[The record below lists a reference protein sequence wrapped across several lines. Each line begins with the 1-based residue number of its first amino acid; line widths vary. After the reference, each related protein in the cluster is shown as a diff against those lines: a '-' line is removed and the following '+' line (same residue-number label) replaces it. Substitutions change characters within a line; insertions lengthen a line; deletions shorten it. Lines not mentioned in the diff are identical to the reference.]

1 MPTLNDLQRGYVG
14 YPNLMRQ
21 AQKMREASMGRIVE
35 NIQDPKTYGLVR
47 GLLGA
52 TPEDL
57 DVSVLSPKAQAMK
70 EAAYYGNQLSNLA
83 QIAPVAKPL
92 EAGAMAAGRAG
103 ERYAEKVVPQIM
115 EKGGLGAQLLQDLS
129 QGSKSQLTV
138 WHGSPY
144 RFDKFDATKIG
155 SGEGNQVYGHGLY
168 MAEAPAVAEG
178 YQKRLAGAAD
188 PYTYNWQGQQY
199 EGGVRNDPVAHALG
213 LAYHQSP
220 KVARDIAKQGLE
232 GVKAGEPWALEKGED
247 YFRKMYETAVDVKKK
262 DIKAVQGALYKVD
275 LPDEKIAQ
283 MLDWD
288 KPVPE
293 EMRQKLSKVM
303 LEKFGSGAT
312 GTSGEKLYKEIQ
324 KSFEWAGSKTPA
336 QDASAFLHEQG
347 IPGVRYL
354 DAGSRKKGGTSNFVV
369 FDPNYLTILER
380 NGMPIK

>member
-1 MPTLNDLQRGYVG
+1 MPTLADIYSAADSFKRRLSDAASNPSGALSQMLGYANDRARGFNELSGQAANEFQQRGG
-14 YPNLMRQ
+14 GFANQGPAGQ
-21 AQKMREASMGRIVE
+21 A
-35 NIQDPKTYGLVR
+35 
-47 GLLGA
+47 
-52 TPEDL
+52 L
-57 DVSVLSPKAQAMK
+57 DQAYM
-70 EAAYYGNQLSNLA
+70 
-83 QIAPVAKPL
+83 
-92 EAGAMAAGRAG
+92 EAGQVPAM
-103 ERYAEKVVPQIM
+103 
-115 EKGGLGAQLLQDLS
+115 
-129 QGSKSQLTV
+129 TV

-188 PYTYNWQGQQY
+188 PYTYNWQGKQY

-262 DIKAVQGALYKVD
+262 DIKATQGALYKVD

-324 KSFEWAGSKTPA
+324 KGFEWAGSKTPA